1 MKVLVFSDSHGRLQP
16 MEAIIRAH
24 ADTTDAILHLGDGA
38 AEVLTLRAKFR
49 QIPFHAVTGNCDS
62 YTFSEF
68 GITQDQC
75 LMLGGYTL
83 YLCHGDRFG
92 VGGGTGALAAYAAFK
107 RADIA
112 LFGHT
117 HVAHEEYLP
126 ANPDNPASRPMW
138 ILSPGSVSL
147 PKEDSPR
154 SYMIFEKGV
163 FLWKEL
169 DTGCEYRRW
178 TSVQAL

>member
-24 ADTTDAILHLGDGA
+24 ADTTDAVLHLGDGA

-75 LMLGGYTL
+75 LVLGGYTL

-92 VGGGTGALAAYAAFK
+92 VGGGTSALAAYAAYK
-107 RADIA
+107 NADIA
-112 LFGHT
+112 LYGHT
-117 HVAHEEYLP
+117 HMAHDEYIP
-126 ANPDNPASRPMW
+126 ADPGKHDSKPLW
-138 ILSPGSVSL
+138 ILSPGSVSKPRDSML
-147 PKEDSPR
+147 PSFGILDLT
-154 SYMIFEKGV
+154 EKGV
-163 FLWKEL
+163 LF
-169 DTGCEYRRW
+169 
-178 TSVQAL
+178 SVGHWSGSANETARS

>member
-1 MKVLVFSDSHGRLQP
+1 MKVLVFSDSHGRLEP
-16 MEAIIRAH
+16 MSSIIAAH

-38 AEVLTLRAKFR
+38 AEVLTLRAKYPS
-49 QIPFHAVTGNCDS
+49 IPFYAVTGNCDS
-62 YTFSEF
+62 YTYTEF
-68 GITQDQC
+68 GITQDKC
-75 LMLGGYTL
+75 ITLGGYTL

-147 PKEDSPR
+147 PRDAMLPSFG
-154 SYMIFEKGV
+154 ILDLTDHGV
-163 FLWKEL
+163 LFSV
-169 DTGCEYRRW
+169 GRRAA
-178 TSVQAL
+178 SNV